1 MKGNLL
7 LIAALSGELKPL
19 VTHAGVKGWRRLPS
33 TKGTEVWERTHVDG
47 RWLAVCAGMGAQRA
61 ALAFA
66 EAEKT
71 MRPDAVCSIGWAGA
85 LDAGIRSGEVW
96 GASLVVDTQTGER
109 FRPANCI
116 EGSPVL
122 VTSARVADAKEK
134 ARLAASYGA
143 GLIDMEAAAVAR
155 LALGK
160 GIPFYCMK
168 AVSDDSSADLPD
180 INPFIG
186 PNGQLNMLPFLLH
199 IALRPASWAGLA
211 KLGRNSNAAAKN
223 LAKTIYAWLDPG
235 LQKQPQL

>member
-19 VTHAGVKGWRRLPS
+19 VTHRGVKGWRRVPS
-33 TKGTEVWERTHVDG
+33 TKGTEVWERTHADG
-47 RWLAVCAGMGAQRA
+47 RWLAVCAGMGARRA
-61 ALAFA
+61 VLAFA

-71 MRPDAVCSIGWAGA
+71 MQPDAVCSIGWAGA

-109 FRPANCI
+109 FRPANCL

-122 VTSARVADAKEK
+122 VTSARVADSKEK

-155 LALGK
+155 IALGK

-186 PNGQLNMLPFLLH
+186 LDGQLNILPFLLH

-223 LAKTIYAWLDPG
+223 LAEAIYAWLDPCF
-235 LQKQPQL
+235 QKQPQG